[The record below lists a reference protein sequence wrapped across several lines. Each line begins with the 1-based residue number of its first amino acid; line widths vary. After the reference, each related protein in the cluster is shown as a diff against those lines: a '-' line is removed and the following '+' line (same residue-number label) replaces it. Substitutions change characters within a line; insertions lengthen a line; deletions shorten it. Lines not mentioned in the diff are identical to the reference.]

1 MGKLSFFFKEAFGSL
16 KRNYFMTIAA
26 FVTVFLSILVLGGVL
41 VFVFMSDA
49 LLAQIEQK
57 VEITVFLKNDPDPE
71 PDQITAMQ
79 ADIISWPEVKECIYV
94 SKSDAL
100 ERMKEWFADNPE
112 VLENLSGNPL
122 PASFVGRELRVL
134 CTGPSV
140 KGGGR
145 FAGRT
150 EGNLVVNFDSPA
162 DPTGRFVDNPI
173 VDEVKYG
180 EELAKKLFALTN
192 QARNFM
198 LIFIVLLGIVAILL
212 ISNTIRL
219 SIFARKREVE
229 IMKLV
234 GATNWF
240 IRWPFLIEGVTVGL
254 LGSLAATVVVLVTN
268 SYLLGKIKDNI
279 AFLTVPLDAVPY
291 VLVAAVLLGV
301 GVVIGAVGSAIG
313 LRRFLKV

>member
-1 MGKLSFFFKEAFGSL
+1 MGKISFFLKEAFGSL
-16 KRNYFMTIAA
+16 RRNYFMTIAA

-49 LLAQIEQK
+49 LLAEVEEK
-57 VEITVFLKNDPDPE
+57 VEITVYLKSDPDPE
-71 PDQITAMQ
+71 PDQITAMES
-79 ADIISWPEVKECIYV
+79 DIISWTEVKECVFV

-112 VLENLSGNPL
+112 VLDNLSGNPL
-122 PASFVGRELRVL
+122 PASFEITL
-134 CTGPSV
+134 
-140 KGGGR
+140 
-145 FAGRT
+145 
-150 EGNLVVNFDSPA
+150 A
-162 DPTGRFVDNPI
+162 DPQTVDIVAARFKDNPI

-180 EELAKKLFALTN
+180 EEIADKLFAFTN

-198 LIFIVLLGIVAILL
+198 LIFIVLLGVVAILL

-254 LGSLAATVVVLVTN
+254 FGALAATVVVLVLNT
-268 SYLLGKIKDNI
+268 YLLGKVRDSI

>member
-1 MGKLSFFFKEAFGSL
+1 MGRISFFLKEAFGSL
-16 KRNYFMTIAA
+16 KRNYFMTVAA
-26 FVTVFLSILVLGGVL
+26 LVTVFLSILVLGGVL
-41 VFVFMSDA
+41 VFVFTSDA
-49 LLAQIEQK
+49 LLASLEAK
-57 VEITVFLKNDPDPE
+57 VEITVFLKTDPDPE
-71 PDQITAMQ
+71 PDQITEMEAE
-79 ADIISWPEVKECIYV
+79 IIAWAEVKTCVFV
-94 SKSDAL
+94 SKTDAL
-100 ERMKEWFADNPE
+100 ERVKEWFKDDPDVLDNLP
-112 VLENLSGNPL
+112 GNPL
-122 PASFVGRELRVL
+122 PASFEITLADPQTVDIVAA
-134 CTGPSV
+134 
-140 KGGGR
+140 R
-145 FAGRT
+145 F
-150 EGNLVVNFDSPA
+150 EGNS
-162 DPTGRFVDNPI
+162 I

-180 EELAKKLFALTN
+180 KDVADRLFAVTN

-198 LIFIVLLGIVAILL
+198 VIFIVLLGIVAILL

-254 LGSLAATVVVLVTN
+254 VGALAATGVVLVMN
-268 SYLLGKIKDNI
+268 SYLLGKIKSNI

-291 VLVAAVLLGV
+291 LLVALILLGV